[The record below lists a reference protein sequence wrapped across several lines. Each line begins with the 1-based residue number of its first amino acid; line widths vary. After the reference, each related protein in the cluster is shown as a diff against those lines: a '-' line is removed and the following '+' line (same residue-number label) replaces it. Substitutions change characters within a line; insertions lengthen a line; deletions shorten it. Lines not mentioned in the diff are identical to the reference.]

1 MINTTFLMS
10 EITKGMKSIGP
21 KYIYKYKNK
30 TLIEHE
36 LTLLKK
42 YKQDIKINLILGFG
56 ADKIKKVLEKQKYY
70 KIKYLY
76 NDNYENEESG
86 GNFSIA
92 INNFNEKK
100 ESGLLLINNG
110 ILANI
115 NWQRYL
121 QKISN
126 NTIFFVDEKCDNFD
140 LGFDNNGDYLFYDL
154 PNTWVEVL
162 YLNQDTVTK
171 IKNEQIPEIH
181 NNMFM
186 FEIINILK
194 EKYFQIDS
202 FKLPANK
209 IFKFNSTKDSQ
220 QLSRFL

>member
-1 MINTTFLMS
+1 MINTTLLMS

-21 KYIYKYKNK
+21 KYIYKHKNK
-30 TLIEHE
+30 TLIEHQ
-36 LTLLKK
+36 LAFLKK

-56 ADKIKKVLEKQKYY
+56 AEKIKKTLEKQKNLR
-70 KIKYLY
+70 IRYLY
-76 NDNYENEESG
+76 NANYENEESG

-115 NWQRYL
+115 NWERYL
-121 QKISN
+121 KKISN
-126 NTIFFVDEKCDNFD
+126 NTIFFVDEKCYNFD

-154 PNTWVEVL
+154 PNTWVEIL
-162 YLNQDTVTK
+162 YLNKNTVKTL
-171 IKNEQIPEIH
+171 KNQEIPEIH

-202 FKLPANK
+202 FKLPPNK

>member
-1 MINTTFLMS
+1 MINVTFFMT

-21 KYIYKYKNK
+21 KYIYKHKNK
-30 TLIEHE
+30 TLIEYQ
-36 LTLLKK
+36 LSFLKK
-42 YKQDIKINLILGFG
+42 YKQNMKINLILGFG
-56 ADKIKKVLEKQKYY
+56 ADRIKKTLEKHKNSQ
-70 KIKYLY
+70 IKFLY
-76 NDNYENEESG
+76 NDNYEDQESG
-86 GNFSIA
+86 GNFLIA
-92 INNFNEKK
+92 LNNFNPKK

-121 QKISN
+121 NKISN
-126 NTIFFVDEKCDNFD
+126 NTIFYVNDKCYNFD
-140 LGFDNNGDYLFYDL
+140 LGFDDNGDYIFYDL

-162 YLNQDTVTK
+162 YLNKETV
-171 IKNEQIPEIH
+171 EQLKHTDISEIH

-194 EKYFQIDS
+194 EKYCKIDT

-209 IFKFNSTKDSQ
+209 IFKFNSTKDTQ
-220 QLSRFL
+220 QLAKFL